1 LEEPPAYV
9 IFILATTESH
19 KIPIT
24 ILSRCQRYDFKRIT
38 VDVIAARLRELI
50 DKEQI
55 EAEDKAVRY
64 VAKAADGSMRDALS
78 LLDQCI
84 AFYLGET
91 LTYEHVLDVLGAV
104 DNEVFSI
111 MLRLILVGDTM
122 GALHK
127 LDEVIMTGRDL
138 SQFISDFV
146 WYLRNLLLVMTAEGQ
161 DISEMLEMS
170 ADRLAALEE
179 ETEMTDEATVMR
191 YIRILSELSN
201 QLKYSTSK
209 RVLVEIAIVKLA
221 KPQME
226 QNMDSILNRIANIE
240 KTIDGGVFVNAD
252 TVRGI
257 QGVGQNPDSTGDSQA
272 ASANPLVKLQ
282 TAVPEEVQQA
292 VNSWGRIQGRVSMPA
307 GLFLK
312 DVRLTVTP
320 DGRLLI
326 VTRNKNGYMLMSRE
340 STIEEIERIIGD
352 EIDRE
357 VKVEIR
363 LLEED
368 EKFEDTF
375 VEITKNINMEIEEED
390 F

>member
-1 LEEPPAYV
+1 
-9 IFILATTESH
+9 
-19 KIPIT
+19 
-24 ILSRCQRYDFKRIT
+24 
-38 VDVIAARLRELI
+38 
-50 DKEQI
+50 
-55 EAEDKAVRY
+55 
-64 VAKAADGSMRDALS
+64 
-78 LLDQCI
+78 
-84 AFYLGET
+84 
-91 LTYEHVLDVLGAV
+91 
-104 DNEVFSI
+104 
-111 MLRLILVGDTM
+111 
-122 GALHK
+122 
-127 LDEVIMTGRDL
+127 
-138 SQFISDFV
+138 
-146 WYLRNLLLVMTAEGQ
+146 MTAEGQ

-272 ASANPLVKLQ
+272 AAANPPVKLQ

-368 EKFEDTF
+368 KKFEDTF

>member
-1 LEEPPAYV
+1 
-9 IFILATTESH
+9 
-19 KIPIT
+19 
-24 ILSRCQRYDFKRIT
+24 
-38 VDVIAARLRELI
+38 
-50 DKEQI
+50 
-55 EAEDKAVRY
+55 
-64 VAKAADGSMRDALS
+64 
-78 LLDQCI
+78 
-84 AFYLGET
+84 
-91 LTYEHVLDVLGAV
+91 
-104 DNEVFSI
+104 

-272 ASANPLVKLQ
+272 ASANPPVKLQ